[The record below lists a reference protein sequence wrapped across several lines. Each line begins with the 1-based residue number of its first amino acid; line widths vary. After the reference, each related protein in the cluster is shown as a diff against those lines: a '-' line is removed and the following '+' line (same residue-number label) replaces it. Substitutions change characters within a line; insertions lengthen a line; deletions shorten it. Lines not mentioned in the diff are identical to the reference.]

1 MGIANV
7 INSGSNGNAVVY
19 DSKIMVDCGVSF
31 AKVKPFLKDIA
42 IVLLTH
48 EHKDHISLK
57 TLTKMQ
63 ALRPTLRIGCCEWM
77 LPLLSGL
84 NNIDVFKIG
93 MSYNYGTFKV
103 SPIKL
108 YHDVLNCGYRIIIG
122 DYKILHATDTAHL
135 EGITAKGYDLYA
147 IEANY
152 DENKA
157 MQAIAEAE
165 ERGEYCHAIGS
176 IKSHLSTQQAFD
188 FIHKNKKDTSEVL
201 LLHKSNS
208 FF

>member
-1 MGIANV
+1 MIYNV
-7 INSGSNGNAVVY
+7 ISSGSNGNAVIY
-19 DSKIMVDCGVSF
+19 GNKIMVDCGVSF
-31 AKVKPFLKDIA
+31 AKTKPFVNDIA

-48 EHKDHISLK
+48 EHKDHINIK
-57 TLTKMQ
+57 TLAKLQM
-63 ALRPTLRIGCCEWM
+63 LRPTLRIGCCEWM
-77 LPLLSGL
+77 LPLLPGL
-84 NNIDVFKIG
+84 NNIDVFNIG
-93 MSYNYGTFKV
+93 VLYNYGSFKV

-108 YHDVLNCGYRIIIG
+108 YHDVLNCGYRLTIDG
-122 DYKILHATDTAHL
+122 YKILHATDTAHL
-135 EGITAKGYDLYA
+135 EGISAKGYDLYA

-152 DENKA
+152 DEEKVE
-157 MQAIAEAE
+157 QAIVEAQ

-188 FIHKNKKDTSEVL
+188 FVNKNKKDTSEVL

>member
-1 MGIANV
+1 MINV
-7 INSGSNGNAVVY
+7 INSGSNGNAVIY
-19 DSKIMVDCGVSF
+19 DNKIMVDCGVPF
-31 AKVKPFLKDIA
+31 AKVKPFIGDIA
-42 IVLLTH
+42 MVLLTH
-48 EHKDHISLK
+48 EHKDHINLK

-63 ALRPTLRIGCCEWM
+63 ALRPTLRIGCCEYM

-84 NNIDVFKIG
+84 NNIDVYAIG
-93 MSYNYGTFKV
+93 TLYNYGSIKV
-103 SPIKL
+103 APIKL
-108 YHDVLNCGYRIIIG
+108 YHDVLNCGYRITIDG
-122 DYKILHATDTAHL
+122 YKIFHATDTAHL

-152 DENKA
+152 DEEKA

-176 IKSHLSTQQAFD
+176 IKSHLSKQQADD
-188 FIHKNKKDTSEVL
+188 FINKNRKETSEVL
-201 LLHKSNS
+201 LLHKSRT